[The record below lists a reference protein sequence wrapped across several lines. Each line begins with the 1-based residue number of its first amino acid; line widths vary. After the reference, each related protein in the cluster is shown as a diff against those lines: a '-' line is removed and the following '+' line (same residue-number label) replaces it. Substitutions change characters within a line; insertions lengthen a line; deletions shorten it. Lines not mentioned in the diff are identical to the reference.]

1 MKASAMHACY
11 KPISLL
17 FHMHLGRASLSS
29 SLSLATLTRFCPPAG
44 ISPPSLRPRPNSQK
58 KVQQVLYVQARGGER
73 LRLLGIYAV
82 CGGGERAGDPRI
94 SGLWFSCRR
103 CADFTMIADFCR
115 LASSPQ
121 PPRPP
126 RPPWPQSRPIVVVIA
141 VRGRFRKEGRFLKL
155 VACGHDATE
164 ERGREEVP
172 HTNRTHAH
180 APTPPAKPRPA
191 RASERRRE
199 RARPQYPTTP
209 PLHLAARSGNPP
221 PPLLLRPDALQSVV
235 ARRCSARDLN
245 VRTEGVL

>member
-1 MKASAMHACY
+1 MRYAASRRP
-11 KPISLL
+11 KNLRSLVFL
-17 FHMHLGRASLSS
+17 PTSTPPHDR
-29 SLSLATLTRFCPPAG
+29 RFLPVSVAADTAAA
-44 ISPPSLRPRPNSQK
+44 PR
-58 KVQQVLYVQARGGER
+58 
-73 LRLLGIYAV
+73 
-82 CGGGERAGDPRI
+82 
-94 SGLWFSCRR
+94 
-103 CADFTMIADFCR
+103 
-115 LASSPQ
+115 
-121 PPRPP
+121 
-126 RPPWPQSRPIVVVIA
+126 PQSRPIVIA

-221 PPLLLRPDALQSVV
+221 PPLLLRPDALQSWPDGV
-235 ARRCSARDLN
+235 RRETSTCGRRAC
-245 VRTEGVL
+245 

>member
-1 MKASAMHACY
+1 
-11 KPISLL
+11 
-17 FHMHLGRASLSS
+17 
-29 SLSLATLTRFCPPAG
+29 
-44 ISPPSLRPRPNSQK
+44 
-58 KVQQVLYVQARGGER
+58 
-73 LRLLGIYAV
+73 
-82 CGGGERAGDPRI
+82 
-94 SGLWFSCRR
+94 
-103 CADFTMIADFCR
+103 MIADFCR

-121 PPRPP
+121 PQRPP

-245 VRTEGVL
+245 VRTEGVLRKSVHCGTPCRLRRSFPFHIFPALTDFAVGNGTISDPHQAKK